1 MLMDDIWSII
11 KFETFYLIIA
21 DFLIYLMEFVFL
33 YLFNIK
39 RWSNRKKGFNNFNKK
54 TFISR

>member
-1 MLMDDIWSII
+1 MDDIWSII

-39 RWSNRKKGFNNFNKK
+39 RWSNRKKAFNNFNKK